1 MALRGADHPRLTVAV
16 TWPSYDRLIA
26 GSLAPAYGLDIETD
40 TTINGLD
47 PRVAAVVAVALA
59 GDGIDLVFDSA
70 DERRL
75 LSQLDAA
82 IASLEPGVIVTWNG
96 AGFDLPF
103 LHDRAAINNLRL
115 GLRLTLD
122 LTIAGRR
129 EPLPGHAGAYRAAW
143 YQHRHLDGY
152 QLFRADVGATIGLSC
167 GLKPLSRFVGL
178 PVIEVDRERIHE
190 LSDADRR
197 AYVASDARLACALVR
212 RRADA
217 WAAVDQLPGSIGS

>member
-1 MALRGADHPRLTVAV
+1 MALRGAVHPGLRATVARP
-16 TWPSYDRLIA
+16 TYDRLIA
-26 GSLAPAYGLDIETD
+26 SPLAPAYGLDIETD

-59 GDGIDLVFDSA
+59 GDGVDLVFDGT
-70 DERRL
+70 DERHL

-103 LHDRAAINNLRL
+103 LHDRAAINNLSL
-115 GLRLTLD
+115 GLRLVLD
-122 LTIAGRR
+122 LRIPGRH
-129 EPLPGHAGAYRAAW
+129 EPLPGHDGAYRAAW
-143 YQHRHLDGY
+143 YEHRHLDGY
-152 QLFRADVGATIGLSC
+152 QLFRADVGASVGLSC

-190 LSDADRR
+190 LSETDRR
-197 AYVASDARLACALVR
+197 AYVASDAHLACALVQR
-212 RRADA
+212 RVDA
-217 WAAVDQLPGSIGS
+217 WAAVDQPPESIGS